1 MSRLP
6 VLLPFLLAAPH
17 LFGAGGPAPGAGWR
31 DADRDGRMSPYENP
45 ALPPEQRVDD
55 LLSRMTPA
63 EKLGQL
69 NQRLL
74 SADSLVRWHHELEN
88 GEIGGMLPDAPVVND
103 ARLRN
108 AVQRLAAD
116 KSPHGIPVMLGF
128 DTIHGF
134 RTVFPIPLAQAC
146 SWDDGLVRKTS
157 EVAARESAAAGID
170 WIFAP
175 MCDIA
180 RDARWG
186 RVAEGFGEDPWLTSK
201 FVAAAVHGF
210 QGEKVGAPDR
220 VVACLKHFAGY
231 GAAEAGRDYATVEI
245 SGRTMRDVYL
255 PPFRAGVEAGART
268 VMTAF
273 HSNNGV
279 PATGDRGAIDGILRK
294 EWGFSGF
301 VVSDWN
307 SVSELQQHGFA
318 ADAAASARICLNAG
332 LDMEMI
338 SACYADTL
346 PRLLDDGD
354 VKRDAVDAA
363 VRRILRVKFECGLF
377 EHPYADESLAATA
390 FLRPDAVA
398 LAREAVAKSCVLLQN
413 RAGALP
419 LSPAT
424 CGKVALIGPLGDDA
438 DEMLGTWQGQGKSA
452 DVVTLAYSLRRVF
465 GAERVTVARGCPLS
479 GSIKTRTATDGS
491 IIVMSPAELAE
502 QREFDEAV
510 TAAGKSDVVVMALG
524 EPRGWSGENASRTA
538 LSLSGRQEELF
549 EAVCATGRP
558 VIVVLFTGRPL
569 AIPAIRD
576 KAAAILLAW
585 HPGVQAGPGITDLL
599 TGATEPTARL
609 AITLPRSVGQCPIY
623 YNHPNTGRPQYADY
637 KDSPGSPLYPFG
649 FGLGYA
655 DFTYGAVKLE
665 RAGVRANGVVTAS
678 AEIKNTSS
686 RAGETVAQFYIR
698 CFADENGVRPVRE
711 LRDFRR
717 VRLAPGETKRVTFSL
732 PAVAFARPGT
742 VDGKPAPYAGSY
754 RVWIAPDS
762 ARGAFADLVIEK

>member
-1 MSRLP
+1 MTHRTA
-6 VLLPFLLAAPH
+6 LLPLLLAASTA
-17 LFGAGGPAPGAGWR
+17 FGGNLPGAGWR

-45 ALPPEQRVDD
+45 ALPVEQRVDD

-74 SADSLVRWHHELEN
+74 AADSLVRWHRELED

-116 KSPHGIPVMLGF
+116 KSPHGIPIILGF

-146 SWDDGLVRKTS
+146 AWSPELVRQTS
-157 EVAARESAAAGID
+157 EIGARESAAAGID

-186 RVAEGFGEDPWLTSK
+186 RVAEGFGEDPLLAGRY
-201 FVAAAVHGF
+201 VAAAVSGF
-210 QGEKVGAPDR
+210 QTATQGDPRRIA
-220 VVACLKHFAGY
+220 ACLKHFAGY
-231 GAAEAGRDYATVEI
+231 GAAEAGRDYAVVEI
-245 SGRTMRDVYL
+245 SDRTLRDVYL
-255 PPFRAGVEAGART
+255 PPFRAGIDAGART

-273 HSNNGV
+273 QSNNGV

-294 EWGFSGF
+294 EWGFTGF

-346 PRLLDDGD
+346 PRLLDDGE
-354 VKRDAVDAA
+354 VKRAAVDAA

-377 EHPYADESLAATA
+377 ERPYADESLAPSA

-413 RAGALP
+413 RAGVLP
-419 LSPAT
+419 LTPAT
-424 CGKVALIGPLGDDA
+424 CAKVALIGPLGDDA
-438 DEMLGTWQGQGKSA
+438 DEMLGTWQGQGKPA

-465 GAERVTVARGCPLS
+465 GESRVTVARGCPLS
-479 GSIKTRTATDGS
+479 GSIRTRTATDGS

-502 QREFDEAV
+502 QHEFDDAV
-510 TAAGKSDVVVMALG
+510 AAAKASDVVVMALG
-524 EPRGWSGENASRTA
+524 EPRGWSGENASRTD
-538 LSLSGRQEELF
+538 LSLCGRQEALF
-549 EAVCATGRP
+549 EAVCATGKP
-558 VIVVLFTGRPL
+558 VVVVLFAGRPL
-569 AIPAIRD
+569 ALPAIRD

-599 TGATEPTARL
+599 TGVVEPTGRL

-623 YNHPNTGRPQYADY
+623 YNHTNTGRPQYVDY

-665 RAGVRANGVVTAS
+665 RAGIRSNGVVTAS
-678 AEIKNTSS
+678 AEIKNTSP

-732 PAVAFARPGT
+732 PASAFARAGT
-742 VDGKPAPYAGSY
+742 VGGKPAPYAGAY

-762 ARGAFADLVIEK
+762 AHGESADLVIEK